1 MRRVGQHLFADAVNA
16 LHVRNRIHHA
26 DIARTDIGP
35 YVPAGH
41 GADHD
46 FGHADG
52 QCAHGRCCKGSSAR
66 AASRND
72 AAQVATRAKVVLKCL
87 RHCSHG
93 TAAVST
99 EHRRFALRMMAR
111 NFARVHARRRG
122 PATGRQIHRYN
133 TQTEFFQTLANIEE
147 LAALGVKGACNVSGS
162 PAGGGHR
169 KLQHFAASGRRGYG
183 CGNSRRRDRLTRD
196 VHHSASRI
204 AGVPTVEAAH
214 SSRCRVV

>member
-1 MRRVGQHLFADAVNA
+1 MEDKAVKVVLQALRHRLHAGGGNAKHGQTQRRLVGCRLRGRVHHHAGQRMRRVGQHLFADAINA

-26 DIARTDIGP
+26 DIARTNIGP

-72 AAQVATRAKVVLKCL
+72 AAQVATRAKVVLECL
-87 RHCSHG
+87 RHRSHG

-99 EHRRFALRMMAR
+99 ENRRFALRMMAR
-111 NFARVHARRRG
+111 NFARVHARR
-122 PATGRQIHRYN
+122 
-133 TQTEFFQTLANIEE
+133 
-147 LAALGVKGACNVSGS
+147 
-162 PAGGGHR
+162 
-169 KLQHFAASGRRGYG
+169 
-183 CGNSRRRDRLTRD
+183 
-196 VHHSASRI
+196 
-204 AGVPTVEAAH
+204 
-214 SSRCRVV
+214 